1 GFERWGR
8 RRDQLAAGLLLG
20 ALPMA
25 LAELLPAPSRT
36 RAPADVPAITVLLMG
51 VAQAA
56 ALAPGVSRS
65 GATIAVG
72 MVAGLDRDSAT
83 RLSFLL
89 AVPISLAALVRSLPE
104 LKRLLRRTG
113 IAPLAAGIVASFL
126 TGLLGI
132 QLMRRLL
139 GAGGLWPFVLYRCVL
154 AAALSLSGP
163 DEPGKSKN
171 TRLTPSPQG

>member
-1 GFERWGR
+1 VS
-8 RRDQLAAGLLLG
+8 LA
-20 ALPMA
+20 
-25 LAELLPAPSRT
+25 
-36 RAPADVPAITVLLMG
+36 TVLLMG

-56 ALAPGVSRS
+56 ALAPGISRS
-65 GATIAVG
+65 GSTIAVG
-72 MVAGLDRDSAT
+72 MVAGLDRPSAA

-89 AVPISLAALVRSLPE
+89 AVPISVAALVRSLPE
-104 LKRLLRRTG
+104 LNRLVRRTG

-154 AAALSLSGP
+154 AAILSLSGP
-163 DEPGKSKN
+163 DAPGKP
-171 TRLTPSPQG
+171 TRQRLTPPPRD